1 MAAILVE
8 IKLYFMKVIVPC
20 MRWLTAS
27 EEQRIRD
34 GTDFIALIW
43 SEIADKIIEKSVH
56 IYELNPEQAMA
67 LRQAFRRYTITLV

>member
-1 MAAILVE
+1 MTAILVE
-8 IKLYFMKVIVPC
+8 IKLYFTAFAITC

-56 IYELNPEQAMA
+56 IYELTSEQAAA